1 MDHLHELNQVIFPEK
16 QERPL
21 KMHEVCNFYI
31 QSCFS
36 DVPASGMYFMTY
48 ELVQKILTKNSETG
62 KIGVLSTIFAGGS
75 AGIANWLVAMP
86 ADVLKSRL
94 QTGMCLHVI

>member
-1 MDHLHELNQVIFPEK
+1 MKCL
-16 QERPL
+16 
-21 KMHEVCNFYI
+21 NFYV
-31 QSCFS
+31 QLCFP

-48 ELVQKILTKNSETG
+48 EFVQKILTQNSESG
-62 KIGVLSTIFAGGS
+62 QIGVLSTIFAGGS

-94 QTGMCLHVI
+94 QTGMCVFIT

>member
-1 MDHLHELNQVIFPEK
+1 LIL
-16 QERPL
+16 L
-21 KMHEVCNFYI
+21 Y
-31 QSCFS
+31 FS

-48 ELVQKILTKNSETG
+48 ELVQRLLTRNSETG
-62 KIGVLSTIFAGGS
+62 QIGFLSTIFAGGS

-94 QTGMCLHVI
+94 QTGMYV

>member
-1 MDHLHELNQVIFPEK
+1 LSVNDQVI
-16 QERPL
+16 L
-21 KMHEVCNFYI
+21 ILLH
-31 QSCFS
+31 FS

-48 ELVQKILTKNSETG
+48 ELIQRLMKQNSETG
-62 KIGVLSTIFAGGS
+62 QIGILSTIFAGGS

-94 QTGMCLHVI
+94 QTGVYV

>member
-1 MDHLHELNQVIFPEK
+1 LSVNNQVI
-16 QERPL
+16 L
-21 KMHEVCNFYI
+21 ILLH
-31 QSCFS
+31 FS

-48 ELVQKILTKNSETG
+48 ELIQNLMKQTSETG
-62 KIGVLSTIFAGGS
+62 QIGILSTIFAGGS

-94 QTGMCLHVI
+94 QTGVYV

>member
-1 MDHLHELNQVIFPEK
+1 MGNKNSVCELSYLSVNNQVILIF
-16 QERPL
+16 L
-21 KMHEVCNFYI
+21 Y
-31 QSCFS
+31 FS

-48 ELVQKILTKNSETG
+48 ELIQRLMKQNSESG
-62 KIGVLSTIFAGGS
+62 QIGILSTIFAGGS

-94 QTGMCLHVI
+94 QTGVYV

>member
-1 MDHLHELNQVIFPEK
+1 LSVNNQVILILLHF
-16 QERPL
+16 L
-21 KMHEVCNFYI
+21 
-31 QSCFS
+31 

-48 ELVQKILTKNSETG
+48 ELIQRLMKQTSETG
-62 KIGVLSTIFAGGS
+62 QIGIVSTIFAGGS

-94 QTGMCLHVI
+94 QTGVYV